1 MYIKLFTLAA
11 VSTAVMAS
19 DFYSPAHNFGAMM
32 KRQGGYYPSTHL
44 CGQGDTCAEACGPT
58 QIQCPSDSGL
68 YCYDPAVGDHCCSDG
83 SGSKSHPSHL
93 F

>member
-1 MYIKLFTLAA
+1 MFSKFLTLAA
-11 VSTAVMAS
+11 VSTAVFAS
-19 DFYSPAHNFGAMM
+19 DFYSPAYNFGAMM

-58 QIQCPSDSGL
+58 QIQCPSESGL

-83 SGSKSHPSHL
+83 SGSMS
-93 F
+93 